1 MLAQSGEQRAS
12 TLSTPDQAER
22 RALLPIFLIVVVD
35 VLGMTIIL
43 PLLPFY
49 AQEFGASPRQI
60 GLLIAT
66 YADEDSLDRGHVFMT
81 DPRGGNTRYATAP
94 FHQQEGGTALVC
106 SVTPTQVFAF
116 AKGNFGQTR
125 HRF

>member
-1 MLAQSGEQRAS
+1 MNSEGNV
-12 TLSTPDQAER
+12 TLPAARET
-22 RALLPIFLIVVVD
+22 
-35 VLGMTIIL
+35 
-43 PLLPFY
+43 
-49 AQEFGASPRQI
+49 
-60 GLLIAT
+60 
-66 YADEDSLDRGHVFMT
+66 DEDSLDRGHVFMT
-81 DPRGGNTRYATAP
+81 DPRGGNTRCATAP